1 MNTATTA
8 QRPLYRI
15 ASVLAVSALALGLAA
30 CSKTEDATVGQRLD
44 SAVDRTEQAA
54 TEARI
59 KAESAMQSA
68 GNKMEQGSQTAMEK
82 IDDATITAQV
92 SAGLAKD
99 PDLSAI
105 KINVDTVNGSVTLNG
120 PATTPAAKER
130 AETIAT
136 AVKGVTSVNN
146 QLTVTPS

>member
-8 QRPLYRI
+8 QRPLHRI

-44 SAVDRTEQAA
+44 SAVDRTEQSA

-130 AETIAT
+130 AQTIAS

>member
-68 GNKMEQGSQTAMEK
+68 GTKMEQGSQSAMEK

-92 SAGLAKD
+92 SAGLARD

-105 KINVDTVNGSVTLNG
+105 KINVDTVNGSVTLKG

-130 AETIAT
+130 AETIAS

-146 QLTVTPS
+146 QLIVTPS

>member
-1 MNTATTA
+1 MNTAQTA
-8 QRPLYRI
+8 QRSTHRI

-44 SAVDRTEQAA
+44 SAVGRTEQAA
-54 TEARI
+54 TDARI
-59 KAESAMQSA
+59 KAEAAMQNA
-68 GNKMEQGSQTAMEK
+68 ETKVQQGSQTAMEK

-130 AETIAT
+130 AETIAS

>member
-1 MNTATTA
+1 MNTAAFA
-8 QRPLYRI
+8 QRSTHRI

-30 CSKTEDATVGQRLD
+30 CSKTEEPTVGQRMD
-44 SAVDRTEQAA
+44 STIEKTEQAA

-68 GNKMEQGSQTAMEK
+68 ETKVEQGAKTAMDK

-92 SAGLAKD
+92 SAGLAQD

-105 KINVDTVNGSVTLNG
+105 KINVDTVNGSVTLHG
-120 PATTPAAKER
+120 PATSPAAKQR
-130 AETIAT
+130 AETIAS

-146 QLTVTPS
+146 QLIVTPS

>member
-1 MNTATTA
+1 MNTAQIA
-8 QRPLYRI
+8 QRSTHRI

-30 CSKTEDATVGQRLD
+30 CSKNDNAPVGQRLD

-54 TEARI
+54 TDARI

-68 GNKMEQGSQTAMEK
+68 GNNMEQGSQTAMEK

-130 AETIAT
+130 AETIAS